1 MRNPSLY
8 PTSVDSKVG
17 KGCLDSLMMN
27 LHPPLDSAVGHALM
41 ILRWLDYGG
50 AKQFLLLVSIVAIGP
65 EPLEELVLFLASMV
79 GVESSV

>member
-1 MRNPSLY
+1 
-8 PTSVDSKVG
+8 
-17 KGCLDSLMMN
+17 MMN

-50 AKQFLLLVSIVAIGP
+50 AKQFLLLVSIVAIASLGP